1 MFEVDRPQVSA
12 SHPTSKPI
20 ELIARMIA
28 NSSRPGELIYDPFC
42 GSASTVVSAHQLG
55 RTGYGCEIDPG
66 YLAVALERLSML
78 ALRPELVR

>member
-1 MFEVDRPQVSA
+1 VFEVDKPQVSA

-28 NSSRPGELIYDPFC
+28 NSSRPSELIYDPFF
-42 GSASTVVSAHQLG
+42 GASTIVSAHQLG
-55 RTGYGCEIDPG
+55 RIGYGCEVDPG

-78 ALRPELVR
+78 GLSPELVG